1 VPVAANA
8 PDGCDARPKATP
20 EEVWRDV
27 VEADPRRL
35 IAPTSRSELREY
47 CRDILGLNIPDKSLC
62 EGHTAPLDYLWHCI
76 SADAGPGM
84 ERRSHNADAVIWANR
99 GGGKTQLAAIATVLD
114 AVHKPG
120 CEIRLLGGSGEQ
132 SRRAYRYVVA
142 LLTRAFPDMVSGEI
156 RKTGCLLINDSSI
169 ELMTQSQTS
178 VRGQHIQKLRCD
190 EVELFDPDVLT
201 AAKLTT
207 QSKGPIGAAM
217 ELLSTVH
224 RPGGLMTEE
233 LAAARARRS
242 PIFHWCLWETIEPCR
257 GRTCVDCPLAPDCRG
272 RAREAAGYL
281 RIDDVIQQMRR
292 TSRATWEAEVLCL
305 RPSTE
310 NLVFPDFD
318 TNLHVL
324 PCDFDPRLPLY
335 RAIDFG
341 FVAPFVCLW
350 LQRRADGMTFVIDE
364 YVRSRAT
371 IDVHAQEV
379 TARTPVPEHAV
390 AGTFC
395 DPAGA
400 AKEGLSG
407 STQVRALG
415 SHGIVC
421 RYRRSHILD
430 GVDLVRRAL
439 RSGDGRTLLHVS
451 PACPRLIE
459 ALGAYAYADG
469 PRAAQE
475 VPRKDGVYDHLID
488 ALRYYFVNVEQKPT
502 TCRHY

>member
-1 VPVAANA
+1 MCAKRDRLIDVPAGVTVESAWA
-8 PDGCDARPKATP
+8 
-20 EEVWRDV
+20 EV

-35 IAPTSRSELREY
+35 QAPAGRAALHAY
-47 CRDILGLNIPDKSLC
+47 CKEFLGLDVPAKSLC
-62 EGHTAPLDYLWHCI
+62 DSHCSPLDYLWHTCQ
-76 SADAGPGM
+76 ADGKQSP
-84 ERRSHNADAVIWANR
+84 ADAVIWANR
-99 GGGKTQLAAIATVLD
+99 GGGKTQLAAVATVLD

-142 LLTRAFPDMVSGEI
+142 LLTRAYPDLVDGEI
-156 RKTGCLLINDSSI
+156 RKSGCRLVNGSSI

-207 QSKGPIGAAM
+207 QSKGVIRPAM

-224 RPGGLMTEE
+224 RPAGLMSEE
-233 LAAARARRS
+233 LAAARSRGS
-242 PIFHWCLWETIEPCR
+242 PVFHWCLWETIERCL
-257 GRTCVDCPLAPDCRG
+257 GRKCSDCPLSPDCQG
-272 RAREAAGYL
+272 RARKAVGYL

-292 TSRATWEAEVLCL
+292 TSRATWEAEALCL
-305 RPSTE
+305 RPSTH

-318 TNLHVL
+318 GSLHVR
-324 PCDFDPRLPLY
+324 PFDFDPRLPVY

-350 LQRRADGMTFVIDE
+350 LQRQADGVTFVFQE

-371 IDVHAQEV
+371 IDVHAAALK
-379 TARTPVPEHAV
+379 TLTPVEEDRV
-390 AGTFC
+390 AGTYC
-395 DPAGA
+395 DPAGSA
-400 AKEGLSG
+400 REGLAG
-407 STQVRALG
+407 STQVRELA

-421 RYRRSHILD
+421 RYRHSHILD
-430 GVDLVRRAL
+430 GVDLIRRAL
-439 RSGDGRTLLHVS
+439 RRADGRPMLYVS
-451 PACPRLIE
+451 ASCPRLIE
-459 ALGAYAYADG
+459 ALGAYAYAET

-475 VPRKDGVYDHLID
+475 VPLKDGVYDHLID
-488 ALRYYFVNVEQKPT
+488 ALRYYFVNVDHKPAA
-502 TCRHY
+502 CRAY